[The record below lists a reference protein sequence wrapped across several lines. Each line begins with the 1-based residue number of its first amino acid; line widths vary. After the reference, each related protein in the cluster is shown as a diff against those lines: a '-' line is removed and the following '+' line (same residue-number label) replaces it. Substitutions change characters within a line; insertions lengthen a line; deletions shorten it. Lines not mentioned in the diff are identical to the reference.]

1 MVLVTAAAV
10 LHLLFGA
17 LWTGSVVFLTYAV
30 LPEARDAT
38 LGPEPLGAV
47 VGKFLLVS
55 RTSALVLLLT
65 GAYLASAN
73 YTGAEL
79 TGTGRGHLVLTMI
92 VLWLALGALVEVGAG
107 RLRDGFDREKVREP
121 EREARRLLQGATVV
135 ALLLL
140 VDAGVLVG
148 GLPS

>member
-1 MVLVTAAAV
+1 MVLVTAASV

-38 LGPEPLGAV
+38 LGPEPLDAV

-92 VLWLALGALVEVGAG
+92 VLWLLLGALVEVSAS

-121 EREARRLLQGATVV
+121 EREARRLLQGATLVS
-135 ALLLL
+135 LLLL

>member
-1 MVLVTAAAV
+1 MVLVTAASV

-38 LGPEPLGAV
+38 LGPEPLDAV

-92 VLWLALGALVEVGAG
+92 VLWLALGALVEVSAS

-135 ALLLL
+135 SLLLL

-148 GLPS
+148 GLPT